1 METANS
7 LFLVLLN
14 ALNFTLKFIANY
26 YLVSFLFKFY
36 FEAARKNEKINKEII
51 VNLEDD

>member
-14 ALNFTLKFIANY
+14 ALNFILKFIANY
-26 YLVSFLFKFY
+26 YLFSFLYKFY
-36 FEAARKNEKINKEII
+36 FEEARTYEKIDKEII